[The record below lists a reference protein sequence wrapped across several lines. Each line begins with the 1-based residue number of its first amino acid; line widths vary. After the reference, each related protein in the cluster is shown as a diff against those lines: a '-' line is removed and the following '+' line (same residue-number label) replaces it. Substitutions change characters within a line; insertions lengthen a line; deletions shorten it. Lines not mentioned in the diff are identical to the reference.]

1 MVTTI
6 RAHAHGGPEV
16 LAVED
21 MPLAAPG
28 PGEVLVRNEAVGL
41 NFFDTYQR
49 TGLYPIDLPATLGYE
64 SAGTVEAV
72 GDGVDQVAT
81 GDRVACP
88 EAPGAY
94 AEAVVV
100 AADRLVPLPDDIEAQ
115 TAAAVLSK
123 ALTVQALLEACYPV
137 AAGDTILFH
146 AAAGGVGLIACQWAK
161 ALGARVIGTV
171 SSDAKAALA
180 RAHGCDIA
188 LVVPRDDV
196 AARVRAE
203 TGGEGVPVVFDS
215 VGCDSFRAS
224 LASLR
229 RRGMLVS
236 FGQSSG
242 EVEPFRPGLLAQHG
256 SLYLT
261 RPTLGDYTVTRDAL
275 LAGSA
280 CVFEMIRAGTVK
292 VHIGQRYPLAETAQ
306 AHCDLEGRKTKGAT
320 VLLP

>member
-1 MVTTI
+1 MVRFVRI
-6 RAHAHGGPEV
+6 HAHGGPEV
-16 LAVED
+16 LALED
-21 MPLAAPG
+21 QPLADPAPG
-28 PGEVLVRNEAVGL
+28 EAVVRNEAIGL

-49 TGLYPIDLPATLGYE
+49 SGLYPIDLPAVLGSE
-64 SAGTVEAV
+64 SAGVVEAV
-72 GDGVDQVAT
+72 GDGVTQVT
-81 GDRVACP
+81 PGDPVACP
-88 EAPGAY
+88 DAPGAY

-100 AADRLVPLPDDIEAQ
+100 QADRLVPLPDDIDARI
-115 TAAAVLSK
+115 AAAVLSK
-123 ALTVQALLEACYPV
+123 ALTVRALLEACYPV

-180 RAHGCDIA
+180 QAHGCDVA

-203 TGGEGVPVVFDS
+203 TGGEGVPVIFDS
-215 VGCDSFRAS
+215 VGRDSFRAS

-229 RRGMLVS
+229 RRGTLVS

-242 EVEPFRPGLLAQHG
+242 EVEPFKPGLLAQHG

-261 RPTLGDYTVTRDAL
+261 RPTLYDYTVTRDEL
-275 LAGSA
+275 MAGA
-280 CVFEMIRAGTVK
+280 QRVFEMIRAATVK
-292 VHIGQRYPLAETAQ
+292 VHIGQTYPLAETAL
-306 AHCDLEGRKTKGAT
+306 AHRDLEGRRTRGST

>member
-1 MVTTI
+1 MVTAVRI
-6 RAHAHGGPEV
+6 HAHGGPEA
-16 LAVED
+16 LQVED
-21 MPLAAPG
+21 VAPADPG
-28 PGEVLVRNEAVGL
+28 PGEALVRNEAVGL
-41 NFFDTYQR
+41 NYFDTYQR
-49 TGLYPIDLPATLGYE
+49 TGLYPIDLPATLGSE

-72 GDGVDQVAT
+72 GDGVTEVKP

-100 AADRLVPLPDDIEAQ
+100 AADRLVPLPDDIEAR
-115 TAAAVLSK
+115 TAAASLMK
-123 ALTVQALLEACYPV
+123 ALTVQALLGACYPV
-137 AAGDTILFH
+137 AAGDTIVFH

-171 SSDAKAALA
+171 GSDDKAELA
-180 RAHGCDIA
+180 RAHGCDVV
-188 LVVPRDDV
+188 LVTPRDDV
-196 AARVRAE
+196 ARRVRAE

-215 VGCDSFRAS
+215 IGRDSFRAS
-224 LASLR
+224 LACLR

-256 SLYLT
+256 SLYMT
-261 RPTLGDYTVTRDAL
+261 RPTLGDYTATRDEL

-280 CVFEMIRAGTVK
+280 RVFEMIRAGTVR
-292 VHIGQRYPLAETAQ
+292 VHIGQTYPLTETAQ
-306 AHCDLEGRKTKGAT
+306 AHRDLESRKTMGAT

>member
-1 MVTTI
+1 MVTAVRI
-6 RAHAHGGPEV
+6 HAHGGPEV
-16 LAVED
+16 LAIED
-21 MPLAAPG
+21 LPLADPG

-49 TGLYPIDLPATLGYE
+49 TGLYPIDLPTTLGYE
-64 SAGTVEAV
+64 SAGVVEAV
-72 GDGVDQVAT
+72 GDGVDHVAT

-100 AADRLVPLPDDIEAQ
+100 AADRLVPLPDDIETR

-171 SSDAKAALA
+171 SSDEKAALA

-196 AARVRAE
+196 AQRVRAE

-215 VGCDSFRAS
+215 VGRDSFRAS

-236 FGQSSG
+236 FGQRVG
-242 EVEPFRPGLLAQHG
+242 LADVDLDRARADHLEDTDRAGQQRVARYRVVAERRPCRFRPDVSG
-256 SLYLT
+256 S
-261 RPTLGDYTVTRDAL
+261 
-275 LAGSA
+275 
-280 CVFEMIRAGTVK
+280 
-292 VHIGQRYPLAETAQ
+292 
-306 AHCDLEGRKTKGAT
+306 
-320 VLLP
+320 